1 MDGRLR
7 RQRKPRRHR
16 ARTGI
21 AGLPGRGGEGGC
33 RARWR
38 RRARRKTAQGEMS
51 VDRGIGECRR
61 GWRHDVGA
69 GIEKHRRRQRDHE
82 IEDRCPLRHARRSL
96 LGVRITEIR
105 LLAGRDHG
113 FATRTTC
120 RHGRLSLKK
129 RPRKPFAVIR
139 LEHFE
144 PAAAGGGK
152 MSVSTHAL
160 ELKAAQVDTAAEQ
173 SIRGMSNSRE
183 GRAAIPSQRR
193 PLLGKRLL
201 SRALIRRRSARS
213 RPRIAGG
220 RLPML

>member
-7 RQRKPRRHR
+7 RQRQPRRHR

-113 FATRTTC
+113 FATRTAC

-160 ELKAAQVDTAAEQ
+160 ELRPRRWTPQP
-173 SIRGMSNSRE
+173 SNPYAGCRIVAKDA
-183 GRAAIPSQRR
+183 RQF
-193 PLLGKRLL
+193 
-201 SRALIRRRSARS
+201 RRSDGRCWENACLRAR
-213 RPRIAGG
+213 
-220 RLPML
+220 